1 MVLKVDQLPGKQGRR
16 LQLCQCWLIIQVM
29 VRNRGQID
37 TTIEIITPE
46 NIAFRYRVAGPFRRL
61 PAYLIDLA
69 IRLTLA
75 FGGMFLLSFA
85 FGMIGWGGIGIGL
98 GLILWFVLAWFY
110 GGLFEAF
117 WNGQTPGKRLL
128 QIRVLA
134 VDGRPINAL
143 QAVLRNILRAIDS
156 APPLVFFGQPIWFL
170 GTYLVGLVAAA
181 TNNRFQ
187 RLGDLVC
194 GTMVVLEERSM
205 RLPALARADLPAV
218 RKLEGLIPPSFQ
230 PDRSLS
236 RALAAYVERRLHFS
250 LARRHEIAR
259 HLGEPLRQRLG
270 LPPGTNLDLLLCA
283 LYERA
288 FMDRRAQ
295 SAEDLQT
302 PFAAEPA
309 VVQQPAEA
317 ASGTLLPAGA
327 AQNRSPPEGP
337 ASGVSSPESFLRTL
351 EEDTRLEN
359 RQEEP

>member
-236 RALAAYVERRLHFS
+236 RTFGIAARNESRSSALCTVRAGLYGPQGPVGRRPPDAVCRRAGGRAAARGGCFRNVAAGRRGAES
-250 LARRHEIAR
+250 VAARR
-259 HLGEPLRQRLG
+259 
-270 LPPGTNLDLLLCA
+270 PGVRCVVAGVILADA
-283 LYERA
+283 G
-288 FMDRRAQ
+288 RRY
-295 SAEDLQT
+295 
-302 PFAAEPA
+302 PA
-309 VVQQPAEA
+309 
-317 ASGTLLPAGA
+317 
-327 AQNRSPPEGP
+327 
-337 ASGVSSPESFLRTL
+337 
-351 EEDTRLEN
+351 
-359 RQEEP
+359 